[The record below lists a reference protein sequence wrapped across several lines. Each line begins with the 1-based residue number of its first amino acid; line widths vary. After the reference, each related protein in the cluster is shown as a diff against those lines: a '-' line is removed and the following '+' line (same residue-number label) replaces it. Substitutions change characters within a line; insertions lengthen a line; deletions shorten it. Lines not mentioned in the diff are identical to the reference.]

1 MNFSRGYDPVRE
13 KVSKGSKYT
22 MSCYN
27 CEYFYQEIGD
37 DCEMCQNPNVIK
49 YDMVVTT
56 NNIYCNKW
64 KMSKRQPKEPTVFK
78 RGVNVSGRKK
88 KKFKKSGK

>member
-27 CEYFYQEIGD
+27 CEYFYQET
-37 DCEMCQNPNVIK
+37 EMTVKCVR
-49 YDMVVTT
+49 T
-56 NNIYCNKW
+56 
-64 KMSKRQPKEPTVFK
+64 KRYKI
-78 RGVNVSGRKK
+78 
-88 KKFKKSGK
+88 